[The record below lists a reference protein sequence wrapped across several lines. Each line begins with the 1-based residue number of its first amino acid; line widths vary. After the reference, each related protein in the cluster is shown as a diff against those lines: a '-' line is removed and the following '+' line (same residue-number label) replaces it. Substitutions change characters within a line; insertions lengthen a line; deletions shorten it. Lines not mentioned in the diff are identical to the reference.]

1 MKKIFSI
8 QRQTLYNAI
17 IIAFILLPVIIDQV
31 NGFLQFRLGVGFS
44 ISQYIKSV
52 YTLFLLF
59 FSFSQFFLF
68 GRTGSVSGILLTVF
82 LFFNIIIS
90 NILFHDRSSYLLTD
104 VIFFSKIL
112 TFPISY
118 AFFFYLYKK
127 EPGHFQFIYRTS
139 YLILAII
146 LFLAIILSL
155 FGFGMLNYGMG
166 DGDIE
171 LGYRGFFIAGN
182 EVGALFILVYSFWFF
197 DLLQNN
203 HPFWKLFAGTLVG
216 MLVAG
221 LIVSKTAIG
230 SFVFVTLFTPLFL
243 KLKTRTFF
251 RFSVY
256 DKRMALIFSLLMVI
270 STTIIYVLF
279 HDRIIANIER
289 IQFNI
294 SRAESFNSFLLS
306 GRDERFENSWRL
318 FNQYSTIEKLI
329 GTGWSYPQEVISRKF
344 LGDGSSEVD
353 YLDILVSY
361 GIIGVLLIY
370 SFWILISFKII
381 KKFILGR
388 DVYIVPILISFFLLF
403 INSFLSGH
411 IIYSAMVGFY
421 LGLLIS
427 KVEVIR

>member
-1 MKKIFSI
+1 MKKAFSI
-8 QRQTLYNAI
+8 QRQTIYNAV
-17 IIAFILLPVIIDQV
+17 IIAFILLPIIIDQI

-44 ISQYIKSV
+44 ISQYIKSL
-52 YTLFLLF
+52 YTLFLLS
-59 FSFSQFFLF
+59 FSFFQFFLN
-68 GRTGSVSGILLTVF
+68 GKIRSVSGILLTVF

-90 NILFHDRSSYLLTD
+90 NFLFPDRSSDLITD

-112 TFPISY
+112 TFPISF
-118 AFFFYLYKK
+118 AFFSFLQKK
-127 EPGHFQFIYRTS
+127 EPRHFQFVYRTS

-146 LFLAIILSL
+146 LFLAIIMSL
-155 FGFGMLNYGMG
+155 FGFGMLNYGVG
-166 DGDIE
+166 DGGIE
-171 LGYRGFFIAGN
+171 MGYRGFFIAGN
-182 EVGALFILVYSFWFF
+182 EVGALFILLYSFWFF

-203 HPFWKLFAGTLVG
+203 YHFWKLFAGTLVG
-216 MLVAG
+216 LLVAG

-230 SFVFVTLFTPLFL
+230 SFVLVTLITPLFL
-243 KLKTRTFF
+243 KLKTRKFF

-256 DKRMALIFSLLMVI
+256 DKRMILMFSLLIVI

-279 HDRIIANIER
+279 QDRIIANIER
-289 IQFNI
+289 TQFNI

-306 GRDERFENSWRL
+306 GRDERFEDSWKL
-318 FNQYSTIEKLI
+318 FNQYSTIEKFI
-329 GTGWSYPQEVISRKF
+329 GTGWSYPQEVITKEF

-361 GIIGVLLIY
+361 GILGVLLIY
-370 SFWILISFKII
+370 SFWILVSFKII
-381 KKFILGR
+381 KKFIKGR
-388 DVYIVPILISFFLLF
+388 DLYIVPILISFFLLF

-411 IIYSAMVGFY
+411 IIYSALVGFY